1 MTATRWLSSLALILP
16 AAGPVLAGPG
26 DAYQA
31 AAYYFPGY
39 HPNAQN
45 DARLG
50 KGWTEWDLMRAA
62 RPRFPGHDQPKAPLW
77 GFLDESRPE
86 VFEKKIA
93 AAADHGLAA
102 WIFDWYWHETGPF
115 LERALEEGFLKA
127 PSRRR
132 MQFALMW
139 ANHDWIDIFPAKA
152 GRPQKTIYPGPVGRA
167 AFDRATDHVIARYF
181 SQPNYWKIEGKPYF
195 SVYEL
200 MTLVR
205 GLGGVEPARQALDDF
220 RRRARAAGLKGIHL
234 NAVAWGVK
242 PEGLAKDANDLLDRL
257 GFDSVTSY
265 CWIHHNYPQ
274 EFPGPAYADWASRA
288 AAQWEGF
295 RKQWNRPYHP
305 NVSMGWDSSPRT
317 TQSDPFQPV
326 GYPYTPVVRD
336 NTPAEFKRA
345 LKKLKAV
352 LDADPR
358 GPNVFTINAWNEWTE
373 GSYLEP
379 DTVHR
384 LGYLEALRDVF
395 GPGSRREE
403 HLK

>member
-1 MTATRWLSSLALILP
+1 MSKEDGLMKTTRWLSSLALILL
-16 AAGPVLAGPG
+16 AAVAVLAVLVLAGPVLAGPG

-39 HPNAQN
+39 HPNPQN

-50 KGWTEWDLMRAA
+50 QGWTEWDLMRAA
-62 RPRFPGHDQPKAPLW
+62 GPRFPGHDQPKVPLW
-77 GFLDESRPE
+77 GYLDESRPE

-93 AAADHGLAA
+93 AAA
-102 WIFDWYWHETGPF
+102 
-115 LERALEEGFLKA
+115 
-127 PSRRR
+127 
-132 MQFALMW
+132 
-139 ANHDWIDIFPAKA
+139 
-152 GRPQKTIYPGPVGRA
+152 
-167 AFDRATDHVIARYF
+167 
-181 SQPNYWKIEGKPYF
+181 
-195 SVYEL
+195 
-200 MTLVR
+200 
-205 GLGGVEPARQALDDF
+205 
-220 RRRARAAGLKGIHL
+220 GLKGVHL

-242 PEGLAKDANDLLDRL
+242 PEGLARDGNDLLERL

-265 CWIHHNYPQ
+265 CWIHHVYPQ
-274 EFPGPAYADWASRA
+274 EFPGPPYADWAGRA

-358 GPNVFTINAWNEWTE
+358 GPKVFTINAWNEWTE

-395 GPGSRREE
+395 GPGSRRGERLE
-403 HLK
+403 